1 MASSYV
7 KALEEEKKPEVNA
20 AVEGAMTT
28 PYAAAMGAA
37 SAAADPTPLQP
48 VQPAAQIQAAQP
60 AAQVQATQ
68 PAAAQQT
75 ATYIDDNGNKQTGY
89 VSAMS
94 DDSDLNYWQRMEK
107 FYNDQYEAAVKAN
120 NEAAQAKYRA
130 AMEQINTKI
139 KALEDSYAGTNR
151 QLYRDYM
158 ENQRVMPQQMAA
170 LGYSGGM
177 SESSRLRLTNS
188 YEEALAQNER
198 EKAGQIA
205 GLNAQGVQYQYDAEA
220 EAARLNAE
228 ADQQRRSYL
237 TALLQ
242 QERQEG
248 LAQAQEIGNATGDY
262 SRLLQFGYTQAE
274 VNAFRRAWIQANPE
288 LAQALGYVA
297 AKSRGGGRGPKGTED
312 PAAPEVRIDYDSITK
327 LGMGPISADTLSK
340 LIESGQ
346 VTESTDKNG
355 VVSYSKKQNY
365 KPQNTNPFSTKNIQ
379 GTLAALRAN
388 ANNAISGRGVTA
400 ARR

>member
-7 KALEEEKKPEVNA
+7 KALDEEKTPEVNA
-20 AVEGAMTT
+20 AVGGVATT
-28 PYAAAMGAA
+28 PYTAAMGAA
-37 SAAADPTPLQP
+37 SAAADQTPLQP
-48 VQPAAQIQAAQP
+48 VQPAAQTQA
-60 AAQVQATQ
+60 VQ

-75 ATYIDDNGNKQTGY
+75 ATYIDDSGNKQTGY
-89 VSAMS
+89 VSALS
-94 DDSDLNYWQRMEK
+94 NDSDLNYWQKMEK

-151 QLYRDYM
+151 QLYRDFM
-158 ENQRVMPQQMAA
+158 ENQRVLPQQMAA

-248 LAQAQEIGNATGDY
+248 LNQAQEIGNATGDY
-262 SRLLQFGYTQAE
+262 SRLLQFGYTQEE
-274 VNAFRRAWIQANPE
+274 VNAFRKAWIQANPA
-288 LAQALGYVA
+288 LAQALGYVTGGR
-297 AKSRGGGRGPKGTED
+297 KTGGGRGAKDTGDEKENPGIT
-312 PAAPEVRIDYDSITK
+312 IDYDSINK
-327 LGMGPISADTLSK
+327 LGMGPISADTLSQ

-355 VVSYSKKQNY
+355 RVSYSRNQSY
-365 KPQNTNPFSTKNIQ
+365 KPQSTNPFRTTSIQ
-379 GTLAALRAN
+379 EASKAIRAN
-388 ANNAISGRGVTA
+388 ANNAISRLGKTTA
-400 ARR
+400 SR